1 MRAYIKLLIL
11 LIVSFVI
18 MSALSELDDLRVFG
32 HDIATM
38 KRITLDAG
46 ETALPLSDTAE
57 IVMAP
62 SIAIAVEDTLPRTIL
77 MIGDSMIE
85 GLSRRMGAYAYHNGH
100 KLYAVIW
107 YGSTTEKWSE
117 SGRLA
122 QYADSLKPDYIMICL
137 GGNELFIRGIKEKRR
152 GCVKEI
158 VSEAG
163 TIPYVWIGPPN
174 WKDDTGINELIRSEV
189 GDDRFFLS
197 KYMQFE
203 RASDGCHPTRESS
216 YQWMDSVVRWMVK
229 TVPHPRLDT
238 PPMKVKN
245 PYETIVLTP
254 DD

>member
-85 GLSRRMGAYAYHNGH
+85 GLSRRMGAYA
-100 KLYAVIW
+100 
-107 YGSTTEKWSE
+107 
-117 SGRLA
+117 
-122 QYADSLKPDYIMICL
+122 
-137 GGNELFIRGIKEKRR
+137 
-152 GCVKEI
+152 
-158 VSEAG
+158 
-163 TIPYVWIGPPN
+163 
-174 WKDDTGINELIRSEV
+174 
-189 GDDRFFLS
+189 
-197 KYMQFE
+197 
-203 RASDGCHPTRESS
+203 
-216 YQWMDSVVRWMVK
+216 
-229 TVPHPRLDT
+229 
-238 PPMKVKN
+238 
-245 PYETIVLTP
+245 
-254 DD
+254 